1 MAANRRNQSGAVR
14 FVPAFKAVV
23 LCTLIG
29 GSCAGYVLQKNK
41 IYDLGQQLGARQ
53 VRLERL
59 RKDNQDL
66 ASRLAVLQR
75 PIHLEKRVA
84 DLDLQLVR
92 PVPSQ
97 MIWITEY
104 SPGAISN
111 SAPPP
116 LPLQYVG
123 AGSR

>member
-1 MAANRRNQSGAVR
+1 MGSNRKLQSGAVR
-14 FVPAFKAVV
+14 FVPALKAVI

-53 VRLERL
+53 SRLERL

-84 DLDLQLVR
+84 DLDLQLCR
-92 PVPSQ
+92 PAPSQ
-97 MIWITEY
+97 MVWITEY
-104 SPGAISN
+104 APGALSTN
-111 SAPPP
+111 PTPAPAI
-116 LPLQYVG
+116 QYVG
-123 AGSR
+123 ADRR